1 MNRFINY
8 YKKIFS
14 QEYMDRTISGGI
26 KSQLTLLLVTIAT
39 VLAIFF
45 IIVMFFSIQLY
56 GHEEWG
62 ERLWVVYNNFVDPG
76 NQMNETAWSSRL
88 LLGIVSFS
96 GSILLGGVLISTIS
110 NIIER
115 RVDVV
120 NTGRMTYRNITQH
133 YVLIGFNELSI
144 NMIRELYNEC
154 SSARILLMSGIEAAT
169 VRHRIQSALPIEI
182 ERQVLVYFGNIESI
196 EELQRLN
203 IASASEVYVLGDEE
217 RCGRDAKNI
226 AIVHLVSALR
236 GKCPDGKVM
245 PVYVQFDSIPSYSNI
260 QKMNLPP
267 EVFCIEGKPN
277 IFFRPFNLHEN
288 LARQLWSLYAA
299 DSERYYDPLDYRPI
313 SITQQPDGSWNATSQ
328 DYVHLVIVGFNRMG
342 RSLLLE
348 ALRICHYA
356 NYDDCLPT
364 DERIRTRITL
374 VDREMESQKDYF
386 KAQFPYI
393 ESQIDDIE
401 VEYCHDDICSTA
413 MRTRLQQWAQNK
425 HCMLTVAICV
435 HDPDLSLSL
444 GLNLPHEVYQ
454 HQCRVL
460 IRQDFN
466 NDLSSIVDDEQ
477 GRYRYVKV
485 FGMVDRGM
493 KKNILQ
499 DKLALYVNY
508 LYDCCYTDESLKQKE
523 VLKKMYESYGNHSAD
538 FILMNHQAQYL
549 WNKLS
554 EPLRWANRYQLDA
567 YSVFCRTLGYGIK
580 RSERSPA
587 RISESMFNENLP
599 SQVLCL
605 LVRMEKYRWNAER
618 TVAGWR
624 RAEVKDKVF
633 LQHPLIMPFNELLQK
648 YPEEVEKDA
657 DVILNLPYV
666 LALGGYELYK
676 LADQ

>member
-39 VLAIFF
+39 VLTIFF
-45 IIVMFFSIQLY
+45 IIAILFSIQLH

-62 ERLWVVYNNFVDPG
+62 ERLWAVYNNFVDPG
-76 NQMNETAWSSRL
+76 NQIEETAWPNRILVGLIS
-88 LLGIVSFS
+88 IS
-96 GSILLGGVLISTIS
+96 GSVLLGGVLISTIS

-115 RVDVV
+115 RVGVV
-120 NTGRMTYRNITQH
+120 YTGRMTYRNIKNH

-144 NMIRELYNEC
+144 NMIRELYDEC
-154 SSARILLMSGIEAAT
+154 PSARILLMSGIEAAT

-203 IASASEVYVLGDEE
+203 IESAIEVYVLGDEE
-217 RCGRDAKNI
+217 RYGRDAKNI

-236 GKCPDGKVM
+236 GKCSDGKMM

-299 DSERYYDPLDYRPI
+299 DCERRYDPLDYRPI
-313 SITQQPDGSWNATSQ
+313 SITQQPDGSWSATSQ
-328 DYVHLVIVGFNRMG
+328 DYVHLVIVGFNRVG

-356 NYDDCLPT
+356 NYDDRLPA

-374 VDREMESQKDYF
+374 VDREMEAQEDYF

-393 ESQIDDIE
+393 ENQIDDIE

-425 HCMLTVAICV
+425 HCMLT
-435 HDPDLSLSL
+435 
-444 GLNLPHEVYQ
+444 E
-454 HQCRVL
+454 
-460 IRQDFN
+460 
-466 NDLSSIVDDEQ
+466 
-477 GRYRYVKV
+477 
-485 FGMVDRGM
+485 
-493 KKNILQ
+493 
-499 DKLALYVNY
+499 LALYVNY
-508 LYDCCYTDESLKQKE
+508 LYDCCYADESLKQKE

-567 YSVFCRTLGYGIK
+567 YSVFCRTLGYGIR
-580 RSERSPA
+580 RSNCSPTH
-587 RISESMFNENLP
+587 ISESMFNEELP
-599 SQVLCL
+599 AQVLYL

-618 TVAGWR
+618 TVAGWK
-624 RAEVKDKVF
+624 RAKVKDKVF
-633 LQHPLIMPFNELLQK
+633 LLHPLIMPFSELLQRH
-648 YPEEVEKDA
+648 PEEVEKDA
-657 DVILNLPYV
+657 DVIYNLPYI
-666 LALGGYELYK
+666 LALGGYELYR